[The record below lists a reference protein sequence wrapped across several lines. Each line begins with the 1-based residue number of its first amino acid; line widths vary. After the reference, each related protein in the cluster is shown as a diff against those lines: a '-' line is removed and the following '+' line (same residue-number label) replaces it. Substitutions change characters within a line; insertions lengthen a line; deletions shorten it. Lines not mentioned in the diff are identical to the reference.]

1 MSTFVLVHG
10 AWHGRWAWD
19 KVVPLLEEAGH
30 KVEAPDLPGLGDD
43 ETPVREV
50 SLQSYADR
58 VCQVI
63 DRQSEPVILV
73 GHSMGGIVI
82 SQAAEQCPEK
92 IEMLVYLSGFLLPS
106 GTSLVELSQSDT
118 DSIATQNLVVN
129 EAEGVVM
136 VREEAIREAFYGD
149 CSEEDVVWAKAR
161 LMPQPLAPL
170 VTPVRTTKENFGRI
184 PRVYIE
190 CLRDRGITPSTQR
203 KMYTS
208 LPCERIISM
217 DTSHSPFLSAPKE
230 LVSHLVSLASRSL
243 GRHRA

>member
-10 AWHGRWAWD
+10 AWHGRWSWD
-19 KVVPLLEEAGH
+19 KVVPRLEEAGQ
-30 KVEAPDLPGLGDD
+30 KVEAPDLPGHGDD
-43 ETPVREV
+43 KTPVPEV

-92 IEMLVYLSGFLLPS
+92 TETLVYLSGFLLPN

-118 DSIATQNLVVN
+118 DSAVMQNLVVN
-129 EAEGVVM
+129 EAEGVVT
-136 VREEAIREAFYGD
+136 VREEARREAFYGD
-149 CSEEDVVWAKAR
+149 CSDEDVAWAKAR

-170 VTPVRTTKENFGRI
+170 VTPVKITEENFGRI
-184 PRVYIE
+184 ARVYIE
-190 CLRDRGITPSTQR
+190 CLRDRAITPSTQR

-208 LPCERIISM
+208 LPCEKIISM
-217 DTSHSPFLSAPKE
+217 DTSHSPFLSAPEE
-230 LVSHLVSLASRSL
+230 LVSHLVSLASGSPSQ
-243 GRHRA
+243 RA